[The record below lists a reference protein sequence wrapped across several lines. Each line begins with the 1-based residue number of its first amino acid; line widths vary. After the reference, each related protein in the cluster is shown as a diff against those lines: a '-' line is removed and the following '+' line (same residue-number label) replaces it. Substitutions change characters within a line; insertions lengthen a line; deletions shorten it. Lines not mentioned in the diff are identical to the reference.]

1 MVSALPMWLIATAR
15 RTPTG
20 ECRLRSN
27 ESDNQCSSTTPI
39 GYSQRRTLPMLRLVA
54 RLHNRRRLRAK
65 LVISGFAAVGVVSA
79 SIDGV
84 RIAIDAS
91 PTATATSYLLPVNW
105 VEIIKVSP
113 GQKIAVLGNN
123 TGTGSV
129 SVSELTD

>member
-1 MVSALPMWLIATAR
+1 MM
-15 RTPTG
+15 
-20 ECRLRSN
+20 
-27 ESDNQCSSTTPI
+27 PI
-39 GYSQRRTLPMLRLVA
+39 GYSQRRTSLMLRLVA
-54 RLHNRRRLRAK
+54 RLHNRRRLQAK

-84 RIAIDAS
+84 RIAIDAN
-91 PTATATSYLLPVNW
+91 PTATATSSLLPVNW

-129 SVSELTD
+129 NVTELTD